1 MCETCGCSNPEH
13 IKPTVGKPIHFTPSG
28 QNKEHHHH
36 DEHDDHHQNH
46 HHYPHHHDHDHDHNH
61 DEQHAGHH
69 HHDNHIE
76 DSNNDNKE
84 VKIAE
89 DVLTENNRLA
99 SENRLFFD
107 DHQILTLNLM
117 GSPGS
122 GKTTFIMQTIEALKS
137 EKAIYVIEG
146 DQFGSLDSDRIRETG
161 AQVIQINTG
170 NGCHLDAIS
179 VSQAV
184 KKLRPAKGS
193 LVIIENVGNLVCPSL
208 FMLGEHHR
216 VVVFSVT
223 EGDDKPLK
231 YAPMFHEAS
240 VCIINKTDLLDFVPF
255 DINAALSNL
264 KKINNSLIVF
274 TVSAYRGHGMELW
287 LQYLKSAM
295 DASDT

>member
-13 IKPTVGKPIHFTPSG
+13 IKPTVDKPIHFTPSG
-28 QNKEHHHH
+28 QNKEHHH
-36 DEHDDHHQNH
+36 
-46 HHYPHHHDHDHDHNH
+46 H

-76 DSNNDNKE
+76 DSNNDKKE
-84 VKIAE
+84 VRIAK
-89 DVLTENNRLA
+89 DVLIENNRLA
-99 SENRLFFD
+99 LENRLFFD

-122 GKTTFIMQTIEALKS
+122 GKTTLIMQTIEALKS

-170 NGCHLDAIS
+170 NGCHLDAMS

-184 KKLRPAKGS
+184 KKLKPVKGS

-208 FMLGEHHR
+208 FRLGEHHR

-231 YAPMFHEAS
+231 YAPMFHGAS
-240 VCIINKTDLLDFVPF
+240 VCIINKTDLLDYVPF

-264 KKINNSLIVF
+264 KKINNSQLVF
-274 TVSAYRGHGMELW
+274 TVSAHRGHGMELW

-295 DASDT
+295 DVLDT